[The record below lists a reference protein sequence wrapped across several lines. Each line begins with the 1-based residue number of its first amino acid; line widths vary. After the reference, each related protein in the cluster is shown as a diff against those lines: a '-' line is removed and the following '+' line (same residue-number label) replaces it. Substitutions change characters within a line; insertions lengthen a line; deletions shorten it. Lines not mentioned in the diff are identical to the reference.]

1 MILNKFNLDDISN
14 DQAIFTQK
22 YVYRKMNNLNNSYDI
37 YELKLLDNRFVWSKT
52 NNYLDIF
59 ETNNI
64 LTENFNNLRCV
75 NCENSEFLTIYRI
88 YENIATDSII
98 YDGNTNFKWN
108 KLNIPFDFHNIN
120 TTSLLNIPS
129 HIDLTKEEDDDYITN
144 FEPLHGWD
152 NLLERNPPDNL
163 CDDNLCDDNLCGSNL
178 SDTEDDIKSVCFD
191 KDLVVEIP
199 YTEYRMDPYD
209 NEFYTKEEFLEY
221 YGGLVEWNNQD
232 PKLVLRREQYHY
244 FTETFQHLSVEK
256 FMFLFKKYEKTF
268 V

>member
-1 MILNKFNLDDISN
+1 MNLKNQFNLDDISN

-22 YVYRKMNNLNNSYDI
+22 YVYRKMNNLNNNYDI
-37 YELKLLDNRFVWSKT
+37 YVLKFLDNRYVWSKT

-75 NCENSEFLTIYRI
+75 NCENSEFVTIYRI

-108 KLNIPFDFHNIN
+108 KLNIPFEYHNIN

-129 HIDLTKEEDDDYITN
+129 HIDLTKEDDDDYFTN
-144 FEPLHGWD
+144 FEPLHGWSD
-152 NLLERNPPDNL
+152 LLERNPPDEQT
-163 CDDNLCDDNLCGSNL
+163 CDKPLNDNK
-178 SDTEDDIKSVCFD
+178 EVYFD
-191 KDLVVEIP
+191 KELVLEIP
-199 YTEYRMDPYD
+199 NVEYRIDPYD
-209 NEFYTKEEFLEY
+209 NELYTKEEFLDY
-221 YGGLVEWNNQD
+221 YGGLVEWDNQD
-232 PKLVLRREQYHY
+232 PKLVLRREQYYH

-256 FMFLFKKYEKTF
+256 FMFLFNKYEKTF
-268 V
+268 Q